1 MEGLLVYMRS
11 FVAVVTLS
19 AAVLLS
25 GPAAAQQVSAPS
37 AFAAAGQA
45 NVPPAVQN
53 AETDAEDLAHR
64 FGFGVRAGI
73 GLDPEIIDFGAHAT
87 FGPIFNRG
95 VSFRPGIEFGVGE
108 VTTMF
113 GVNLDLLYTLSGGIN
128 DNRWTPYLGIGPNFG
143 MSHRGFQAEGSDA
156 DNVDTD
162 TDTDTETDEPSR
174 FNFSDTDFNAGLNF
188 IVGMRNRRGTFFE
201 MNATAYGVSNI
212 RLLAGFTF

>member
-25 GPAAAQQVSAPS
+25 GPAAAQQVSSPS
-37 AFAAAGQA
+37 AFGAARQGS
-45 NVPPAVQN
+45 VPPAVQN
-53 AETDAEDLAHR
+53 AENNAEDLAHR

-113 GVNLDLLYTLSGGIN
+113 GVNLDLLYTLSEGTG
-128 DNRWTPYLGIGPNFG
+128 DRWTPYLGIGPNFG
-143 MSHRGFQAEGSDA
+143 LSHRGFQAEGSDA

-162 TDTDTETDEPSR
+162 TDTDTDTEEPSR
-174 FNFSDTDFNAGLNF
+174 FDFSDTDFNGGLNF
-188 IVGMRNRRGTFFE
+188 IVGMHSRRGTFFE

-212 RLLAGFTF
+212 RLLVGFTF